1 MGQKKM
7 WQPNIATGPSHRD
20 PTSISWTIKKNYD
33 LYCLYSGHYSWPKA
47 AGIHDWRALAEISRR
62 RTSSGAYL
70 TRPAKC
76 GLKMEK
82 WQLKWQYATKCHQ
95 PKMNYF
101 VAWFQQKPV
110 EQKNCHR
117 PPRADLFQWCFG
129 DHIPGQAGLVQH
141 DVAGLQHE
149 IGEFSTGFRL
159 VLDDG
164 CEIVPKCLKL
174 QNCNNCGP
182 WWGSNGYSYYSWW
195 HLFQT

>member
-1 MGQKKM
+1 MDISYGFVTWYLRIGDLSRSYDQIIEHDRPKKM

-20 PTSISWTIKKNYD
+20 PTSISWTIKTNYD

-62 RTSSGAYL
+62 RTSSRAYL

-101 VAWFQQKPV
+101 VAWFAPQELTSSSGVSVTTFRDKL
-110 EQKNCHR
+110 
-117 PPRADLFQWCFG
+117 DW
-129 DHIPGQAGLVQH
+129 
-141 DVAGLQHE
+141 
-149 IGEFSTGFRL
+149 FSTMLPDCSTR
-159 VLDDG
+159 
-164 CEIVPKCLKL
+164 
-174 QNCNNCGP
+174 
-182 WWGSNGYSYYSWW
+182 
-195 HLFQT
+195 